1 MPKTSLKP
9 FALILL
15 LALFGDFYYMNL
27 VTWNLNGLEDEH
39 LDMRTEAAMFH
50 LLLGAPIEKAVI
62 PDFKPNMPDIV
73 LLQEVVERT
82 FHAHLVPHLTAAG
95 FTLFPDAPTERSYFE
110 VIATRHP
117 VIETHYEKFSYS
129 DQGRGL
135 STLSIEGLTIM
146 TAHLESQKPGA
157 SMRVDQAK
165 QILDIMN
172 NHQDAIIFAGDTNLR
187 KSEWQNL
194 EPEVVK
200 SVKDAWETTGSAK
213 KHKRTWQMNQYK
225 ARYDRVWQQ
234 VLGNEN
240 SIKSFTTFGKEKV
253 AGINE
258 RSSDHLGLQIEFD
271 L

>member
-1 MPKTSLKP
+1 
-9 FALILL
+9 
-15 LALFGDFYYMNL
+15 MNL

-50 LLLGAPIEKAVI
+50 LLLGAPIEKAML

-73 LLQEVVERT
+73 ILQEVVERT
-82 FHAHLVPHLTAAG
+82 FHAHIVPHLTAAG

-117 VIETHYEKFSYS
+117 IINTHYEKFSYS

-157 SMRVDQAK
+157 SMRIDQAK
-165 QILDIMN
+165 QILETMN
-172 NHQDAIIFAGDTNLR
+172 NHQGAIIFAGDTNLR
-187 KSEWQNL
+187 ESEWQSL
-194 EPEVVK
+194 ESSLATK
-200 SVKDAWETTGSAK
+200 DVKDAWETTGSTK
-213 KHKRTWQMNQYK
+213 KHKTTWQMNQHK
-225 ARYDRVWQQ
+225 ARYDRIWHQG
-234 VLGNEN
+234 LGSKNR
-240 SIKSFTTFGKEKV
+240 IKSFETFGKEKV
-253 AGINE
+253 AEINQ
-258 RSSDHLGLQIEFD
+258 RSSDHLGLRIIFD